1 MVGTMEHSYVGK
13 SCSVRSIIAATANEK
28 GIIEGFFYEGMLIV
42 TVCNLFAGPLEL
54 SSATYIDV
62 KYPMPSVGGFEAV
75 GRYRLRDC

>member
-54 SSATYIDV
+54 SSATY
-62 KYPMPSVGGFEAV
+62 PMPSVGGFEAV